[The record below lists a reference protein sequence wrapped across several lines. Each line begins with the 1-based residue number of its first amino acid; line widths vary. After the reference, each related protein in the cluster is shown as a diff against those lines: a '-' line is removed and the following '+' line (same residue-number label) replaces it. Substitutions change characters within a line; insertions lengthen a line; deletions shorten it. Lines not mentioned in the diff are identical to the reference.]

1 MEITSSWV
9 KPPLQVGGLDHLA
22 VQAPGINIYGRL
34 LPGITNVTDRAR
46 YYSFYPWLIW
56 SFDRRGYRKFDDE
69 FKERLR
75 RADCLFTLIAERHAY
90 LTGADYEDHAGAMV
104 GSNTLARVAKALG
117 PSDTVTLSNYSK
129 REGAKARY
137 FKNPLGGLGQYYL
150 GVLREL
156 EILGGDTS
164 DGVKYTRQIGKD
176 IAEHVNTGFDGDLF
190 LSLVKS
196 DSVTSQQLDALS
208 TACPCQLRNNPAE
221 VNFLVDLF
229 FARGRFHAPEA
240 LSRRHTLQSIL
251 HLSTLLSANNDQIS
265 EAKFRAC
272 TYSNGLPNNQLWAT
286 PDSLAQNRARWSV
299 YARHEL
305 LSVATQGLFYA
316 LLDGYEESGHRF
328 QASPQLVDWFI
339 STPEI
344 QEALAAIGA
353 KKRFSQIIETTG
365 ARLPP
370 LTNWSD
376 PKHEIQLTELLV
388 QFCRNYKS
396 AENRRHIVAAALLVL
411 ISLAQRLS
419 TENRAYGDLVFED
432 GYFNHYPINL
442 QSFQSH
448 VANTWSSMTAAEVL
462 KWLLLHWGIDNHL
475 RVALRKLR
483 TSSQSTFRI
492 RPSDHGLDVTEI
504 PRAVHT
510 QPRFKQALRILK
522 DLGILRRVNSGHWTP
537 SERGISLL
545 ELGNAP

>member
-1 MEITSSWV
+1 MEISSSWV
-9 KPPLQVGGLDHLA
+9 KPPRQAKGQDHLA

-56 SFDRRGYRKFDDE
+56 SFDRLGYRKYDDE

-117 PSDTVTLSNYSK
+117 PSDIVTLSDYSLRK
-129 REGAKARY
+129 GAKARY

-156 EILGGDTS
+156 GILGGDTS

-190 LSLVKS
+190 LSLVET
-196 DSVTSQQLDALS
+196 DSATSQQLDALS

-221 VNFLVDLF
+221 ADFLVDLF
-229 FARGRFHAPEA
+229 FARGRFHDPEA

-251 HLSTLLSANNDQIS
+251 HLSTLLSTNNDQIS

-272 TYSNGLPNNQLWAT
+272 AYSNGLPNNQLWPT
-286 PDSLAQNRARWSV
+286 PESLAQNRARWSV

-305 LSVATQGLFYA
+305 LSVSTQGLFYA

-328 QASPQLVDWFI
+328 HASPQLVDWFI

-353 KKRFSQIIETTG
+353 KKRFSQIIEMTG
-365 ARLPP
+365 AQLPP
-370 LTNWSD
+370 LTNWSE
-376 PKHEIQLTELLV
+376 PNHEIQHAERLV
-388 QFCRNYKS
+388 QLCRNNKS
-396 AENRRHIVAAALLVL
+396 AENRRETVIAGLRVL
-411 ISLAQRLS
+411 ISLALRFS
-419 TENRAYGDLVFED
+419 TEDRAYGDFVFED
-432 GYFNHYPINL
+432 GYFNYYPINL
-442 QSFQSH
+442 QSFQFH
-448 VANTWSSMTAAEVL
+448 VANTWSSMTATEVL
-462 KWLLLHWGIDNHL
+462 NWMLLHWGIDNHL

-483 TSSQSTFRI
+483 TSSRSTFRI
-492 RPSDHGLDVTEI
+492 RPSDQGLEVTEI

-510 QPRFKQALRILK
+510 RPRFNQAVRILK
-522 DLGILRRVNSGHWTP
+522 DLGILRRVNSGQWIP
-537 SERGISLL
+537 SERGIALL
-545 ELGNAP
+545 ELSDAP